1 MSWGCAREIP
11 ARKCSPDLKNRCSD
25 FLRVVR
31 VPTSVSFYG
40 SHKLYLGAIA
50 PRKFFIL
57 HRKFMLHY
65 KTHFLFITT
74 FSKRQKNS
82 ICEARTASQ
91 TFLRQ
96 KNGNLGKIQNRTFFW
111 RENLGYL
118 NIRSDI
124 LILREKLFHI
134 LESAQPRFI
143 NAFRRS
149 KRNVTVHP
157 PTTPIF
163 REHITSILLFEI
175 PKPFINRGWA
185 ESTI

>member
-1 MSWGCAREIP
+1 MHGNCLRWQRHTHDIATFVQKSE
-11 ARKCSPDLKNRCSD
+11 LYVD
-25 FLRVVR
+25 F
-31 VPTSVSFYG
+31 
-40 SHKLYLGAIA
+40 YLSSC
-50 PRKFFIL
+50 
-57 HRKFMLHY
+57 HRKVMHQQKKHIL
-65 KTHFLFITT
+65 LITT
-74 FSKRQKNS
+74 FWKWQKNS
-82 ICEARTASQ
+82 ICGARTVSY

-96 KNGNLGKIQNRTFFW
+96 KNGNLGKIQNRTFFG

-157 PTTPIF
+157 PTPPRF
-163 REHITSILLFEI
+163 FGSILRAYYFLRF
-175 PKPFINRGWA
+175 R
-185 ESTI
+185 SRL